1 MAEYI
6 GRETVLM
13 KLMQDGCS
21 AKNVQSVMDVPAAD
35 VEPVV
40 RCKGCKYTHKAY
52 GRLVCDYGACENSF
66 VRESFFCADG
76 VKRKDDIS

>member
-6 GRETVLM
+6 EREAVLM

-21 AKNVQSVMDVPAAD
+21 AKNVQSVMDMLAAD

-40 RCKGCKYTHKAY
+40 HCKSCKYTHKAY

>member
-40 RCKGCKYTHKAY
+40 RCKDCKYIHKAY

-66 VRESFFCADG
+66 VRENFFCADG
-76 VKRKDDIS
+76 VKRKDDIQ